1 MTLGALISAV
11 LLGFLAGLFSF
22 KVKERWCPECGAST
36 LRKAPA
42 DARTEQDAAARAAVA
57 PVLQV
62 DDRKR

>member
-1 MTLGALISAV
+1 MTLGALLSAV

-42 DARTEQDAAARAAVA
+42 DARGQRDIATSTAGAPARRH
-57 PVLQV
+57 
-62 DDRKR
+62 DDRER